1 MSEVDFVPPVRPRTL
16 YTTSP
21 GPVIEVGQPPS
32 SPINQ
37 AAVVATRKSLSGPD
51 DDATIKNWTSTETED
66 VADPTEISE
75 VTVDSSTS
83 TEIEETAAVD
93 SQNETV
99 NKEAPA
105 TGSEGYSSKSGGQN
119 GDVQCVALVEKF
131 SRDETDS
138 LVSDNGNGR
147 DVASFTSSA
156 QSSKVG
162 SERERDKNSPD
173 QIQGDTTSSE
183 NTTFNSSTFFDGT
196 LSHTE
201 VTTQSAFQS
210 EDERANRATSSS
222 PEPIRNSSVPVLET
236 FKDKTGDNVSGI
248 SFNGSLEN
256 PVGIKKVNLDVQSY
270 DNTATNPEIIEE
282 RNVDDFSY
290 VNSIERARSCPV
302 TSHETESTAFRIS
315 EKEVKQKKDELS
327 SANPQSFDTAWQ
339 FSVGDG
345 GRFRM
350 RSVAKKDL
358 SYSEVFGEN
367 ATVTTTAAKTAK
379 ESRGKFDTTNSS
391 ESTGITAE
399 AKTIDGMVTK
409 IRDSEGL
416 EQVKQ
421 KMESTEIS
429 KTDGTMNS
437 QHQPADHH
445 QTAAETGRSFL
456 KLEPKSKKNEPIS
469 DKPCTE
475 VIKYQTVESRP
486 PLIGIDDIVR
496 DVPTPQENV
505 SSPEEPEIGRGLAII
520 LDNDDTLLVGNRVM
534 DKSADSSEIT
544 SLKDSKKSYPIFTDS
559 SQADRTQEFVG
570 LRVVNRENNTTGRRQ
585 PETIVIDKS
594 KLSFAGSLNR
604 RSTGTSRSAGEEKL
618 TTRELAKSADR
629 SSKLSASLA
638 GSADGNRLQQ
648 QRRSG
653 QRSVFTEEFPKT
665 ESAIAARV
673 EQPVVATHIKPRN
686 NNAKSTVVRVVN
698 GFIVHESASPV
709 ASPAVASKH
718 PPTVPPKSVGTSNN
732 NISLTTLVYHD
743 DQLSL
748 DDVAVSAQPESAGGD
763 SYSGKTSAEGLAMS
777 TNDESASVNTAT
789 KLVDVDQPFTKSF
802 NELNTTTTTEFVDTI
817 IPPPS
822 SYADDENEAE
832 NTPVAEKAE
841 IIAIPEW
848 RRVTAA
854 KSLSE
859 THHPSLAVNSG
870 VSTVPKVS
878 VESRTKTGVIGR
890 NAVDG
895 TKNTAYGAPVRPLA
909 KVGSTPS
916 INLSFAN
923 SNHAATSK
931 QSNSSYR
938 TLPIGKADK
947 VSATSSTTEE
957 EELSSILAQAR
968 SLLRPTYRPVTY
980 EVPTCVNGDGDS
992 ATSKF
997 VLRSASSTLR
1007 RDADVVVKN
1016 SDVGENLVERKPPA
1030 PAGVVS
1036 SSAKTSGISDGRTFR
1051 SHAGAAVSALSLP
1064 PAASADAK
1072 YSSSTTS
1079 VRNNNSPRQFGSS
1092 TSDEVGSSPKQR
1104 SKSATLSTFADS
1116 RGTAEAGKPET
1127 EEIKSQS
1134 PSPRPGSRPSPEAAV
1149 KRSPPAPTGNYKIS
1163 K

>member
-544 SLKDSKKSYPIFTDS
+544 SLKDSKKSRF
-559 SQADRTQEFVG
+559 
-570 LRVVNRENNTTGRRQ
+570 
-585 PETIVIDKS
+585 
-594 KLSFAGSLNR
+594 
-604 RSTGTSRSAGEEKL
+604 
-618 TTRELAKSADR
+618 
-629 SSKLSASLA
+629 
-638 GSADGNRLQQ
+638 
-648 QRRSG
+648 
-653 QRSVFTEEFPKT
+653 
-665 ESAIAARV
+665 
-673 EQPVVATHIKPRN
+673 KP
-686 NNAKSTVVRVVN
+686 
-698 GFIVHESASPV
+698 G
-709 ASPAVASKH
+709 
-718 PPTVPPKSVGTSNN
+718 
-732 NISLTTLVYHD
+732 
-743 DQLSL
+743 
-748 DDVAVSAQPESAGGD
+748 
-763 SYSGKTSAEGLAMS
+763 
-777 TNDESASVNTAT
+777 
-789 KLVDVDQPFTKSF
+789 
-802 NELNTTTTTEFVDTI
+802 
-817 IPPPS
+817 
-822 SYADDENEAE
+822 
-832 NTPVAEKAE
+832 
-841 IIAIPEW
+841 
-848 RRVTAA
+848 
-854 KSLSE
+854 
-859 THHPSLAVNSG
+859 
-870 VSTVPKVS
+870 
-878 VESRTKTGVIGR
+878 
-890 NAVDG
+890 
-895 TKNTAYGAPVRPLA
+895 
-909 KVGSTPS
+909 
-916 INLSFAN
+916 
-923 SNHAATSK
+923 
-931 QSNSSYR
+931 
-938 TLPIGKADK
+938 
-947 VSATSSTTEE
+947 
-957 EELSSILAQAR
+957 
-968 SLLRPTYRPVTY
+968 
-980 EVPTCVNGDGDS
+980 
-992 ATSKF
+992 
-997 VLRSASSTLR
+997 
-1007 RDADVVVKN
+1007 
-1016 SDVGENLVERKPPA
+1016 
-1030 PAGVVS
+1030 
-1036 SSAKTSGISDGRTFR
+1036 
-1051 SHAGAAVSALSLP
+1051 
-1064 PAASADAK
+1064 
-1072 YSSSTTS
+1072 
-1079 VRNNNSPRQFGSS
+1079 
-1092 TSDEVGSSPKQR
+1092 
-1104 SKSATLSTFADS
+1104 
-1116 RGTAEAGKPET
+1116 
-1127 EEIKSQS
+1127 
-1134 PSPRPGSRPSPEAAV
+1134 
-1149 KRSPPAPTGNYKIS
+1149 
-1163 K
+1163 